1 LTKHPKKKS
10 PPQDDSKKDE
20 DQPKTEAAENQDEAT
35 RRKKLLDKLFWI
47 RMGLAAMAGVAATF
61 LFESIDGEERRWAS
75 IGFMIVIFIV
85 SVMIGKGMRIGL
97 PPSDRKKLVTT
108 GIGSYVF
115 IYLFM
120 WILSYTLTHHPD
132 TGLIPLNP
140 L

>member
-1 LTKHPKKKS
+1 LKHPKKKS

-20 DQPKTEAAENQDEAT
+20 DKPKTESVENQDELT

-47 RMGLAAMAGVAATF
+47 RMGLAAMGGIAATF
-61 LFESIDGEERRWAS
+61 LFESIDGEERRWVS
-75 IGFMIVIFIV
+75 IGFMISIFIISAV
-85 SVMIGKGMRIGL
+85 IGKTMRIGL

-120 WILSYTLTHHPD
+120 WILSYTLIHHPD
-132 TGLIPLNP
+132 IGLLPLKP
-140 L
+140 F